1 MYKKYYN
8 KNVFILIFFFIFMKN
23 SITLIAPSWAWKTTQ
38 WKLLAEYFWYNFID
52 FDDDILEKIDLK
64 TAQNFLDKYNIKNI
78 KVNDLAWKSVS
89 ELLEILWEKNFKKLE
104 EFLTLNL
111 ELKEKTILATSWSQ
125 VYSELAMQT
134 LQKISD
140 IIYLEIPLVEITKR
154 IASMKVD
161 RIVWMNWKDD
171 FETYKKVMEERLKLY
186 EKYSNYKF
194 KIKNK
199 TPFKINKDWKKELN
213 KNWIP
218 ILEDYPKEIKN
229 PEKSIKFNFE
239 NFKKFL
245 LKKWIIKKW
254 A

>member
-1 MYKKYYN
+1 
-8 KNVFILIFFFIFMKN
+8 MKN

-64 TAQNFLDKYNIKNI
+64 TAQNFLDKYNIENI
-78 KVNDLAWKSVS
+78 KANDLTRKSVS

-125 VYSELAMQT
+125 VYSEFAMQT
-134 LQKISD
+134 LQKVSD
-140 IIYLEIPLVEITKR
+140 IIYLEIPLVKITKR
-154 IASMKVD
+154 MASMKVD

-186 EKYSNYKF
+186 EKYSDYKF
-194 KIKNK
+194 KIKSKSLYKLN
-199 TPFKINKDWKKELN
+199 PDWTIKKN
-213 KNWIP
+213 KNWID
-218 ILEDYPKEIKN
+218 ILEDYPKEINNK
-229 PEKSIKFNFE
+229 EKEKKFNFE
-239 NFKKFL
+239 EFKKFL
-245 LKKWIIKKW
+245 LNKW
-254 A
+254 